1 MAHFLAYYWMKQSD
15 RAQGMLCERLD
26 ATDYEDA
33 LAQVNR
39 RLDQTRFTFV
49 SENMGRVLVVSAH
62 VQYVELENNDSE
74 SELADL
80 MGLPAGFSE
89 EL

>member
-1 MAHFLAYYWMKQSD
+1 MPHFLAYYWMKQSD
-15 RAQGMLCERLD
+15 RPHGMLCERLD
-26 ATDYEDA
+26 AVDYDDA

-39 RLDQTRFTFV
+39 HLDLPRFTFI

-62 VQYVELENNDSE
+62 VQYVELEHSDSE
-74 SELADL
+74 AELVDL
-80 MGLPAGFSE
+80 IGLPEGFAE